1 MLHIICCKHEP
12 SAIAD
17 IISERFSL
25 RLLGILAVVLAEMWS
40 VQTALRRML
49 SRLCFLFVA
58 YLADGISSSTVHFPS
73 ASGSQSAAIAAVVQD
88 VVDVELQISYHG

>member
-1 MLHIICCKHEP
+1 MKRKFVINLALVLFLNLLVKPFWIFGIDRTVQNVVG
-12 SAIAD
+12 AD
-17 IISERFSL
+17 GAR
-25 RLLGILAVVLAEMWS
+25 
-40 VQTALRRML
+40 RRML